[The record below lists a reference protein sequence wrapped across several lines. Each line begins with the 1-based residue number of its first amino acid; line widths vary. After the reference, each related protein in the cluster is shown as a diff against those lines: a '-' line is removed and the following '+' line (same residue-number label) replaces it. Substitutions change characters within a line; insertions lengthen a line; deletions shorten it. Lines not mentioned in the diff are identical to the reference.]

1 MKTYEEIIDYIAGIP
16 KFTTKH
22 PLSHT
27 KAFLESLGNPQN
39 QFKVIHVA
47 GSNGKGSVCACLANI
62 LKKSGK
68 STGLFTSPHL
78 VDIEERFVIDGEQCT
93 QEEFVQAV
101 EQVQSVV
108 VEMEKEGIS
117 HPSYFEYLF
126 AVGMVIFQKR
136 NVEYAVLETGLGGR
150 LDATNVVEHPL
161 LTIITSISLEHTEIL
176 GNTIAEIAG
185 EKAGILKEQVPVV
198 YDASN
203 IEAAQVIEERGKQL
217 HCRMFPVYLEKI
229 KILLNT
235 GKKIDFSYK

>member
-27 KAFLESLGNPQN
+27 KAFLERLGNPQN

-108 VEMEKEGIS
+108 EEMEKEGIS

-217 HCRMFPVYLEKI
+217 HCRICSMKFIFE
-229 KILLNT
+229 ILPNVT
-235 GKKIDFSYK
+235 E